1 MHAAIRG
8 ISSMATRGLLAE
20 LTALHGHRG
29 GAPVSFESVGGVDA
43 ARRVDEGEPFDVV
56 VLASDAIDRLAAAGR
71 LDPAGKV
78 DIATSGIGVAV
89 PVGSPEPDISSEDAL
104 RRAVQRAGRIAYST
118 GPSGVALMALFRRW
132 GIVDTGASRL
142 VQAPP
147 GTPVGTL
154 LARGEAELGFQQ
166 MSELLGVEGI
176 ARLGP
181 LPPAVQITTVF
192 SAAPVASTPCTEA
205 VRDLLDF
212 MASTAC
218 DDARRHHGLQAPSRR
233 A

>member
-1 MHAAIRG
+1 
-8 ISSMATRGLLAE
+8 
-20 LTALHGHRG
+20 
-29 GAPVSFESVGGVDA
+29 
-43 ARRVDEGEPFDVV
+43 
-56 VLASDAIDRLAAAGR
+56 
-71 LDPAGKV
+71 
-78 DIATSGIGVAV
+78 
-89 PVGSPEPDISSEDAL
+89 
-104 RRAVQRAGRIAYST
+104 VQRAGRIAYST